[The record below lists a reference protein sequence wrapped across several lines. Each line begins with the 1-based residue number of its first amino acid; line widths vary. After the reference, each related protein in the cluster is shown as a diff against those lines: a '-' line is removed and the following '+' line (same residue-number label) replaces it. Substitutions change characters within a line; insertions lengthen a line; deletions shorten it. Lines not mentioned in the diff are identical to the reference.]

1 MLQDEQAG
9 REARV
14 PDTIST
20 PHGGSQNRLL
30 FNTGSQQLPG
40 WILGYP
46 HSHDSVPGSSLGGLW
61 ASIGFRVVNPS
72 LERLVTQ
79 EVSRKPQSPRW
90 LLSGPPLLLTAFP
103 IRVIYGPPSCLWRL
117 PLPLKKG
124 DKSEV
129 TTVGSLAVNLSRPA
143 AAEAG
148 LPWGWA
154 GLPFQPAAFG
164 WVPRV
169 PGLGVLFMRVSNPG
183 IKAFAPPRGQ
193 GSGPEFPW
201 GLSSHPDH
209 LRPLV
214 LLKIEL

>member
-1 MLQDEQAG
+1 M
-9 REARV
+9 
-14 PDTIST
+14 
-20 PHGGSQNRLL
+20 
-30 FNTGSQQLPG
+30 
-40 WILGYP
+40 
-46 HSHDSVPGSSLGGLW
+46 
-61 ASIGFRVVNPS
+61 
-72 LERLVTQ
+72 
-79 EVSRKPQSPRW
+79 
-90 LLSGPPLLLTAFP
+90 
-103 IRVIYGPPSCLWRL
+103 
-117 PLPLKKG
+117 KKG